1 MDAMDGGT
9 GIDTLDVTF
18 FSGAYVLNMTTGVT
32 NFAGETAVN
41 FENVNT
47 GAGNDKITGNS
58 SNNVINTDAGNDT
71 IDGGNGNDTLIG
83 GSGTDTMTDG
93 GGNDIYRFL
102 TISDS
107 QVGAARDILTDFTR
121 GVDKIDL
128 SAIDANTTIAGDQA
142 FTFVGTGGIGSGGQF
157 NYFISGSSL
166 IVQAEIEGD
175 GNLTVDMQI
184 QLNGGLSA
192 IAATDFIL

>member
-1 MDAMDGGT
+1 MDGGT

-83 GSGTDTMTDG
+83 GSGTDRMTDG
-93 GGNDIYRFL
+93 GGDDIYRFL
-102 TISDS
+102 SVSDS
-107 QVGAARDILTDFTR
+107 QVGAARDILTDFNP
-121 GVDKIDL
+121 GFDKIDL
-128 SAIDANTTIAGDQA
+128 SRIDANTTIAGDQA
-142 FTFVGTGGIGSGGQF
+142 FTFVGTGAIGIGGQV

-175 GNLTVDMQI
+175 GNFTVDMQI